1 MQIIVANRTNEEDE
15 DQKDETMEPVAG
27 HLLDGV
33 DPKYSDVLRLL
44 ATDQIMHFDTLAK
57 LLPSRSQDELLDAL
71 KHVAVH
77 VRGRLLPNR
86 CVADSF
92 RCFDL

>member
-1 MQIIVANRTNEEDE
+1 
-15 DQKDETMEPVAG
+15 MEPVTG

-33 DPKYSDVLRLL
+33 DAKYADVLRLL

-57 LLPSRSQDELLDAL
+57 LLPARSEEELLDAL

-77 VRGRLLPNR
+77 VRGRLLPTR
-86 CVADSF
+86 CVAGGILTSF
-92 RCFDL
+92 SVGR